1 MLRAG
6 GMPPARTLAAVEAE
20 RRRLAGDLH
29 DTAAQAL
36 AMVRLSL
43 ERARRHGGS
52 AEDVAAESLPLIDA
66 AIVQVRDLIFG
77 LRPPMLEELGLVAA
91 VRWSLAHLARGTG
104 LTTEIVADPCL
115 GALSPE
121 VATACCRIAHE
132 AIANAVRHAEAGR
145 ITVRLECRR
154 GWLRLE
160 VTDDGRGLGSR
171 DDATDPRPT
180 YGMAGMRERALAAG
194 GNLRVGPSRGGG
206 TRVVATLPFPEQDG
220 R

>member
-91 VRWSLAHLARGTG
+91 VRWSLAHMARGAG

-115 GALSPE
+115 GSPSPE

-132 AIANAVRHAEAGR
+132 AIANAVRHAEAHR

-160 VTDDGRGLGSR
+160 VADDGRGLGPR
-171 DDATDPRPT
+171 DDATEPRPT
-180 YGMAGMRERALAAG
+180 YGLAGMRERALAAG
-194 GNLRVGPSRGGG
+194 GNLRVGPRRGGG
-206 TRVVATLPFPEQDG
+206 TRVVAMLPFPEPE
-220 R
+220 RR